1 MGLFSVSL
9 PSFRNFT
16 KSTMPP
22 AYWNTS
28 VRGSGARS
36 DSVLPGFARSSCR
49 MIFRPLFKN
58 AISRKRLAS
67 VS

>member
-1 MGLFSVSL
+1 M
-9 PSFRNFT
+9 PSFRYFT

-22 AYWNTS
+22 AYWNVS
-28 VRGSGARS
+28 VRGSGAAS
-36 DSVLPGFARSSCR
+36 LTADPGFARSSCST
-49 MIFRPLFKN
+49 ILRPLFRN